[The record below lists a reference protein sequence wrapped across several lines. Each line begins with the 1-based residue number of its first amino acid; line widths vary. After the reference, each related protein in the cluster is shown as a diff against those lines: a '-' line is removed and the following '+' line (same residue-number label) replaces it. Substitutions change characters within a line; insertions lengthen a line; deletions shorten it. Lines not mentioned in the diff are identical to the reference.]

1 MKKKIA
7 LVSAIIIA
15 APMLYSF
22 CGFYVSKAD
31 TTLKNKTSQV
41 ILVRDGN
48 RNVITM
54 YNDFK
59 GDTKDFA
66 MVVPVP
72 VTLQKSDVKVVDQG
86 LFQRLNDYSAPRLVE
101 YYDEN
106 PCDGSYKRNGFSSN
120 MAAIKSVSLGSV
132 NEDKAE
138 REYHVKVEAQY
149 IVGEYDIIIL
159 SAKESNGLKNWL
171 TDNGYKIPKGAEEV
185 LDPYIKSNLK
195 FFVVKVNEAEKKKL
209 PGNFLRPIQISFNS
223 PKFMLPIRLGMAN
236 ADGDQDL
243 IVYAF
248 TKKGRIE
255 CTNYRNVNIPTG
267 NKIPLFVQKNFGA
280 FYDNLF
286 TYQWNKENQDVS
298 FLEYAWD
305 VSPQNFMKCD
315 PCIATAP
322 SEQDVVQAGV
332 WWLNK
337 DWTDYSDV
345 NEQEEGDG
353 TSPNVHFTR
362 LHFRYNR
369 NHFAQDLMFQVTPN
383 KENYQAR
390 YVITHPATGSFT
402 CDAGKKYL
410 QDLKKR
416 RRGELNEL
424 TALTGKDIETW
435 QDMAEVK
442 NDGENVKDAA
452 YASLIDQSKEE
463 RQSGNRSIAGFVL
476 LGAAVLGTGAFMRS
490 KGIV

>member
-1 MKKKIA
+1 
-7 LVSAIIIA
+7 
-15 APMLYSF
+15 
-22 CGFYVSKAD
+22 
-31 TTLKNKTSQV
+31 
-41 ILVRDGN
+41 
-48 RNVITM
+48 
-54 YNDFK
+54 
-59 GDTKDFA
+59 
-66 MVVPVP
+66 
-72 VTLQKSDVKVVDQG
+72 
-86 LFQRLNDYSAPRLVE
+86 
-101 YYDEN
+101 
-106 PCDGSYKRNGFSSN
+106 
-120 MAAIKSVSLGSV
+120 
-132 NEDKAE
+132 
-138 REYHVKVEAQY
+138 
-149 IVGEYDIIIL
+149 
-159 SAKESNGLKNWL
+159 
-171 TDNGYKIPKGAEEV
+171 
-185 LDPYIKSNLK
+185 
-195 FFVVKVNEAEKKKL
+195 
-209 PGNFLRPIQISFNS
+209 
-223 PKFMLPIRLGMAN
+223 
-236 ADGDQDL
+236 
-243 IVYAF
+243 
-248 TKKGRIE
+248 
-255 CTNYRNVNIPTG
+255 
-267 NKIPLFVQKNFGA
+267 
-280 FYDNLF
+280 
-286 TYQWNKENQDVS
+286 
-298 FLEYAWD
+298 
-305 VSPQNFMKCD
+305 
-315 PCIATAP
+315 
-322 SEQDVVQAGV
+322 VQAGV

-435 QDMAEVK
+435 QNMAEVK